1 MKKGKTNVQHASNL
15 YSAPRR
21 RRLPRRALGLRG
33 NWKAESG
40 LEPCRLQND
49 FSANRI
55 YSHAYTADVTT
66 DRISR
71 TQFARDQKG
80 YGLAQWTYFSF
91 STGQGRKLELY
102 DFWKKSGKALDDVS
116 MQVSFAL
123 HELTTE
129 AQYAGLWQILRTTD
143 DIWTATDKVCRLYEQ
158 PYYCNVD
165 TRFRY
170 AKELDER
177 LSAMQSGSA
186 TNPFG
191 TTERSE
197 ALSAEKAEI
206 ASAETT
212 APTDSADLPATEEAP
227 SAPNSTLHSARST
240 LAPAC
245 WPPRMIDKSMA
256 GTDVAVL
263 QAILTAR
270 GYYIGPLDGIFGDAL
285 DAAVR
290 KFQSEHDLDPD
301 GVVGP
306 LSWRKILSLEE

>member
-1 MKKGKTNVQHASNL
+1 MEAYMSNTL
-15 YSAPRR
+15 LIYNQLRAAGVSRAG
-21 RRLPRRALGLRG
+21 ALGLLG

-40 LEPCRLQND
+40 LEPSRLQND

-55 YSHAYTADVTT
+55 YSHAYTADVTAG
-66 DRISR
+66 RITR

-80 YGLAQWTYFSF
+80 YGLAQWTYFNF

-170 AKELDER
+170 AKELE
-177 LSAMQSGSA
+177 
-186 TNPFG
+186 
-191 TTERSE
+191 
-197 ALSAEKAEI
+197 AEI
-206 ASAETT
+206 ASAE
-212 APTDSADLPATEEAP
+212 EEAAP
-227 SAPNSTLHSARST
+227 VPEDAAPNFSLKIEHST
-240 LAPAC
+240 LAPAA
-245 WPPRMIDKSMA
+245 WPPRMIDKSMS

-270 GYYIGPLDGIFGDAL
+270 GYYTGPLDGLFGEAL
-285 DAAVR
+285 DTAVR
-290 KFQSEHDLDPD
+290 RFQSGHDLDPD

-306 LSWRKILSLEE
+306 LSWRKILSLED

>member
-1 MKKGKTNVQHASNL
+1 MSNTL
-15 YSAPRR
+15 LIYNQLRAAGVSRAG
-21 RRLPRRALGLRG
+21 ALGLLG

-40 LEPCRLQND
+40 LESCRLQND

-55 YSHAYTADVTT
+55 YSHAYTADVTAG
-66 DRISR
+66 RITR
-71 TQFARDQKG
+71 AQFARDQKG
-80 YGLAQWTYFSF
+80 YGLAQWTYFNF

-170 AKELDER
+170 AKELE
-177 LSAMQSGSA
+177 
-186 TNPFG
+186 
-191 TTERSE
+191 
-197 ALSAEKAEI
+197 AEI
-206 ASAETT
+206 ASAE
-212 APTDSADLPATEEAP
+212 EEAAP
-227 SAPNSTLHSARST
+227 VPEDAAPNYSLNIEHST
-240 LAPAC
+240 LAPAA

-256 GTDVAVL
+256 GSDVAVL

-270 GYYIGPLDGIFGDAL
+270 GYYTGPLDGLFGEAL
-285 DAAVR
+285 DTAVR
-290 KFQSEHDLDPD
+290 KFQREHDLEPD

-306 LSWRKILSLEE
+306 LTWAELLKLS

>member
-186 TNPFG
+186 ANPFG

-212 APTDSADLPATEEAP
+212 APTDSADLQATEEAP
-227 SAPNSTLHSARST
+227 SDPNSTLHSALST
-240 LAPAC
+240 LYYPY
-245 WPPRMIDKSMA
+245 RMIDKSMA

-270 GYYIGPLDGIFGDAL
+270 GYYTGPLDGIFGDAL

-290 KFQSEHDLDPD
+290 KFQSEHDLEPD

>member
-1 MKKGKTNVQHASNL
+1 MSNAL
-15 YSAPRR
+15 LIFNQLRAAGVSRAG
-21 RRLPRRALGLRG
+21 ALGLLG

-55 YSHAYTADVTT
+55 YSHAYTADVTAG
-66 DRISR
+66 RITR
-71 TQFARDQKG
+71 AQFARDQKG
-80 YGLAQWTYFSF
+80 YGLAQWTYFNF
-91 STGQGRKLELY
+91 STGQGRKLDLY

-165 TRFRY
+165 ARFRY
-170 AKELDER
+170 AKELEAEIEAEI
-177 LSAMQSGSA
+177 SKKPEEEPNVSGSSSERTSRGVNELSSRLTEA
-186 TNPFG
+186 NDTKLVR
-191 TTERSE
+191 TT
-197 ALSAEKAEI
+197 
-206 ASAETT
+206 
-212 APTDSADLPATEEAP
+212 
-227 SAPNSTLHSARST
+227 
-240 LAPAC
+240 

-270 GYYIGPLDGIFGDAL
+270 GCYTGPLDGIFGDAL

-290 KFQSEHDLDPD
+290 KFQLEHDLDPD

-306 LSWRKILSLEE
+306 LTWRKILSLED

>member
-1 MKKGKTNVQHASNL
+1 MSNTL
-15 YSAPRR
+15 LIYTQLRAAGVSRAG
-21 RRLPRRALGLRG
+21 ALGLLG

-55 YSHAYTADVTT
+55 YSHAYTADVTAG
-66 DRISR
+66 RISR

-80 YGLAQWTYFSF
+80 YGLAQWTYFNF
-91 STGQGRKLELY
+91 FFFFLRKLELY
-102 DFWKKSGKALDDVS
+102 DFWMLSGKALADVS

-170 AKELDER
+170 AKELE
-177 LSAMQSGSA
+177 
-186 TNPFG
+186 
-191 TTERSE
+191 
-197 ALSAEKAEI
+197 AEI
-206 ASAETT
+206 EAAVSMPAS
-212 APTDSADLPATEEAP
+212 DADNLPANDEASDDANSTLHFPHSTLTEH
-227 SAPNSTLHSARST
+227 STLHSALST
-240 LAPAC
+240 LYYPY
-245 WPPRMIDKSMA
+245 RMIDKSMA

-270 GYYIGPLDGIFGDAL
+270 GYYTGPLDGIFGDAL

-290 KFQSEHDLDPD
+290 KFQREHDLDPD

-306 LSWRKILSLEE
+306 LTWAELLKLS